1 MLLNF
6 FYFKPY
12 PWFMSCSVSSS
23 HIRTWMASPLRIQ
36 WKMSSILSLRNRG
49 RAHFPDLVPRIHS
62 FPSENLN
69 EKVCFSW
76 DKTVF
81 QLTDGLRVLHTMML
95 WLPVQVTHS
104 FRLCPNWMTH
114 SSRRKVGRIHSVTP
128 KNDLY
133 AHTRSI
139 DGADAPGE
147 DWAPIFAPSALTFW
161 SRNATHEL

>member
-1 MLLNF
+1 MLGVVE
-6 FYFKPY
+6 P
-12 PWFMSCSVSSS
+12 
-23 HIRTWMASPLRIQ
+23 H
-36 WKMSSILSLRNRG
+36 
-49 RAHFPDLVPRIHS
+49 PDLDGIALADPVKDVLHFVSPKSRPCS
-62 FPSENLN
+62 LSRFGSENSLVSVRNLN

-114 SSRRKVGRIHSVTP
+114 SSRRKVGWIHSVTP

-133 AHTRSI
+133 AHTRSK

-147 DWAPIFAPSALTFW
+147 DWARILHRPLWHFGLEMLPTSFELSNFPIFS
-161 SRNATHEL
+161 